1 LNNSTTN
8 KREFDKPED
17 WISQAEAAR
26 VRRVSQQAIKNL
38 IVRKR
43 IQSLKIGGK
52 ILVRRTEIE
61 SFVAQPK
68 LGRPR
73 IKGNGT
79 EATKPKK
86 KR

>member
-8 KREFDKPED
+8 EREFDNPED

-26 VRRVSQQAIKNL
+26 VRGVSQQAIKNL

-43 IQSLKIGGK
+43 LQSLKIGGK
-52 ILVRRTEIE
+52 ILVRRSEVE

-73 IKGNGT
+73 MKAKN
-79 EATKPKK
+79 TKPTKVKK
-86 KR
+86 KK

>member
-1 LNNSTTN
+1 M
-8 KREFDKPED
+8 
-17 WISQAEAAR
+17 
-26 VRRVSQQAIKNL
+26 SQQAIKNL

-43 IQSLKIGGK
+43 LQSLKIGGK
-52 ILVRRTEIE
+52 ILVRRSEVE

-73 IKGNGT
+73 VKGNYT
-79 EATKPKK
+79 KATKVKK

>member
-8 KREFDKPED
+8 EREFDEPED

-26 VRRVSQQAIKNL
+26 IRRVSQQAIKNL

-43 IQSLKIGGK
+43 LQSLKIGGK
-52 ILVRRTEIE
+52 ILVRRSEVE

-73 IKGNGT
+73 VKGNN
-79 EATKPKK
+79 TKAMKVKK